1 MSTVPETILA
11 RRAGMKVL
19 ALSLITNMA
28 AGLSGESLSHAH
40 TLEQAGR
47 VSAAA
52 SQLLADLIKEIAA

>member
-1 MSTVPETILA
+1 VPETIIA

-28 AGLSGESLSHAH
+28 AGMSAESLSHAH

-47 VSAAA
+47 VKATA
-52 SQLLADLIKEIAA
+52 SRLLADIIQEIDA